1 MVCLFAA
8 TRGLFSDGLNELNGA
23 VCAGMLVC
31 AKIAAEV
38 GVLLP

>member
-8 TRGLFSDGLNELNGA
+8 ARGLFSDGLNELNGA
-23 VCAGMLVC
+23 VCAGIPVW
-31 AKIAAEV
+31 AKIAVEV